1 MYCVVFT
8 KDEWTVG
15 STWKLSTN
23 RAEYLRKLEEK
34 QREGVVNQEMKM
46 RRGHKGEED
55 SLVQQVDEL
64 QQEIVQIKLRAEI
77 DVQQANISLK
87 ETQQTLQ
94 EVIENHHHEIQQCN
108 TRLQEKQ
115 QILQETQKALQ
126 YAEKQVKVRVIIF
139 CMQKHWCCL
148 S

>member
-1 MYCVVFT
+1 
-8 KDEWTVG
+8 
-15 STWKLSTN
+15 
-23 RAEYLRKLEEK
+23 
-34 QREGVVNQEMKM
+34 M

-55 SLVQQVDEL
+55 SNVTLVQQLDEL
-64 QQEIVQIKLRAEI
+64 QQEIVQIKLRAEK

-115 QILQETQKALQ
+115 QILQETQKTLQ

-139 CMQKHWCCL
+139 CMQNH
-148 S
+148 